1 MSLLALCC
9 AIRTC
14 ASGVPREPLMI
25 VAAATRPTVDMPMLP
40 ADGALI
46 GPIQRVLVVSVSTL
60 PAMRVTVLT
69 ILM

>member
-1 MSLLALCC
+1 
-9 AIRTC
+9 
-14 ASGVPREPLMI
+14 MI